1 MGTVHNLANWQ
12 VLAAIIIALFTLI
25 WIVTGLMHRTYAAL
39 GAGLLMVLLGI
50 VEAGSTFGY
59 HLPWQAIGL
68 LIGLMVMIGLTNRTG
83 IFAYAAARAAQISK
97 GKPSVLLI
105 ALAMLSTVTAA
116 WLDNLTAI
124 LLLIPVTIS
133 IAKVMKVSAVPFVTT
148 IIITANL
155 GGTATMIGNLP
166 NMIMGTKAGLT
177 FNDFLINLVPPVIII
192 WVVTVGLLS
201 LFYAKSWRATQTSM
215 VDLMSIQPSS
225 YIKDKGLVV
234 KVLTVWVLVLAA
246 FLLHPILHFEVAY
259 VALAGAALMSLV
271 NYKTY
276 SWTEIYSSVDWNTLF
291 YICGLF
297 IVVGGIIEAGIVETI
312 VIKAMELTSGNLM
325 YVSILIIW
333 LTGLVSAT
341 IDHTLFVALMIPII
355 QDLGIQTQGA
365 LHPLWWSLALGA
377 GLGGSGTLV
386 GAAGNLIAAGLAGR
400 AGHPVTFSTFLKVG
414 APITLVS
421 LLIAT
426 AYVKYMY
433 Y

>member
-1 MGTVHNLANWQ
+1 MGTVHTLANWQ

-25 WIVTGLMHRTYAAL
+25 WIVTGLIHRTYVAL
-39 GAGLLMVLLGI
+39 GAGLLMVVLGI
-50 VEAGSTFGY
+50 VEAGSVFWY

-68 LIGLMVMIGLTNRTG
+68 LMGLMMMIGLTNRTG
-83 IFAYAAARAAQISK
+83 VFAYAAAKAAQSSK
-97 GKPSVLLI
+97 GRPSILLI
-105 ALAMLSTVTAA
+105 ALALLSTVTAA

-133 IAKVMKVSAVPFVTT
+133 IAKVMKISAVPFVIT

-155 GGTATMIGNLP
+155 GGTATMIGSLP
-166 NMIMGTKAGLT
+166 NSIIGTKAGLT
-177 FNDFLINLVPPVIII
+177 FNDFLMNLVPPVLII
-192 WVVTVGLLS
+192 WIVTVGLLS
-201 LFYAKSWRATQTSM
+201 LIYAKSWRTTQISM
-215 VDLMSIQPSS
+215 VELMSIQPGS
-225 YIKDKGLVV
+225 YVKDKGLVI
-234 KVLTVWVLVLAA
+234 KVLTVWALVLAA
-246 FLLHPILHFEVAY
+246 FMLHPLLHFEVAY
-259 VALAGAALMSLV
+259 VALAGAVLMSLV

-297 IVVGGIIEAGIVETI
+297 IVVGGLIEAGIVQII
-312 VIKAMELTSGNLM
+312 VVKAMELTSGNLM
-325 YVSILIIW
+325 YVSMLILW

-341 IDHTLFVALMIPII
+341 TDHTMFVALMVPII
-355 QDLGIQTQGA
+355 QDLGLQSQGA

-386 GAAGNLIAAGLAGR
+386 GATGNLIAAGLAGR
-400 AGHPVTFSTFLKVG
+400 AGHPISFGAFLKAG

-426 AYVKYMY
+426 AYVSYMY